1 LALHYEGYS
10 ENEALSISQSSSKHT
25 DKGFYE
31 VWNHIKNDKPNN
43 ITGGSLY
50 HLATTYGNWKPKE
63 SDKKLP
69 TNNVVHLTPKPQQK
83 LLRKALSELFHEGL
97 SGSILLAVQN
107 DIADSYQKPLSNVQ
121 KLYQE
126 IEKESEIK
134 DSRYDNQL
142 EIQALMTAKTQRIS
156 LNGLLPE
163 SLANG
168 LNNRAELMNLRPE
181 CFLTSLLVGLSSV
194 CNPTTQVTLNK
205 NTDFAVNAGLY
216 GGMVADSSQKKS
228 PVQKTTILKPLFKIQ
243 AEYQEKYENK
253 LKDYESDIERYEKLK
268 KDKKSTQA
276 LYEEFP
282 DGPPIKPTC
291 ENAITT
297 DATGE
302 ALKSA
307 IANQSIGTLFF
318 SDELAGLF
326 KSANQYRGGKG
337 SDIEDMLSLYDGQG
351 FNILRKTGSCFISN
365 ALLSIFGGIQ
375 PEILKGMLGNGKDSN
390 GQWARFIW
398 VEQPLIAGS
407 MPRDG
412 AGIDIDP
419 MIEALYRQFLVH
431 AKTQNFNH
439 TYTLSREAFLIFADA
454 YDEFESSRVAAGDSP
469 MGSVYGKSEGR
480 IGKLALILHLVKYL
494 FTGDTVPNVIEADTV
509 SNAIALTRFYI
520 AQVQGLYGQLVPN
533 GQSLAPQ
540 LFKIHKLAL
549 SKKEITARQ
558 VKQFTKITDTSEGII
573 QYFREL
579 EAMGFGTIVSSG
591 KTIKYRASAESA
603 ESVED
608 SSTHKEPIHS
618 KDSRVSAESVEEISK
633 FSKNLNPENSDFLNK
648 ESSTFSTLD
657 AQKLVET
664 EFGCAENFLHLSA
677 LDETQNSQPTTEQG
691 LNQSA
696 DSFYTCDSFQVGDR
710 GLVTGDFVTCEKFPG
725 EVFHIGDIS
734 GGRAACLNSD
744 RYEYIPLNELVLSV

>member
-1 LALHYEGYS
+1 VFNTNSNNNSHISHHTTNTPGGDIVRSPFFGDNARLELIQSLDNIPKELAITPVKDKVPTRNNWQNEEPLSQDFLKLELKSKRWNGYGLRLGDVSGGKLALDVDGPSAVVILEALESTHEPLLKTVSWASGKDGRSQLLFQIPEHYRDRFNSFKRKSINEYSFNGQILKCEADENGKPIEELDFRYNGHQSVLPPSFHPETGSYHWINSPNDCEVAIAPDWLCEFILELSEPKKVQKNTPLKFEYSTFEKGDKNIHDEWIDAIPIGVLTWYEWRNFLLALHYEGYS

-25 DKGFYE
+25 EKGFYE

-268 KDKKSTQA
+268 KDKK
-276 LYEEFP
+276 
-282 DGPPIKPTC
+282 
-291 ENAITT
+291 
-297 DATGE
+297 
-302 ALKSA
+302 
-307 IANQSIGTLFF
+307 
-318 SDELAGLF
+318 
-326 KSANQYRGGKG
+326 R
-337 SDIEDMLSLYDGQG
+337 
-351 FNILRKTGSCFISN
+351 
-365 ALLSIFGGIQ
+365 
-375 PEILKGMLGNGKDSN
+375 
-390 GQWARFIW
+390 
-398 VEQPLIAGS
+398 
-407 MPRDG
+407 
-412 AGIDIDP
+412 
-419 MIEALYRQFLVH
+419 
-431 AKTQNFNH
+431 
-439 TYTLSREAFLIFADA
+439 
-454 YDEFESSRVAAGDSP
+454 
-469 MGSVYGKSEGR
+469 
-480 IGKLALILHLVKYL
+480 
-494 FTGDTVPNVIEADTV
+494 
-509 SNAIALTRFYI
+509 
-520 AQVQGLYGQLVPN
+520 
-533 GQSLAPQ
+533 
-540 LFKIHKLAL
+540 
-549 SKKEITARQ
+549 
-558 VKQFTKITDTSEGII
+558 
-573 QYFREL
+573 
-579 EAMGFGTIVSSG
+579 
-591 KTIKYRASAESA
+591 
-603 ESVED
+603 
-608 SSTHKEPIHS
+608 
-618 KDSRVSAESVEEISK
+618 
-633 FSKNLNPENSDFLNK
+633 
-648 ESSTFSTLD
+648 
-657 AQKLVET
+657 
-664 EFGCAENFLHLSA
+664 
-677 LDETQNSQPTTEQG
+677 
-691 LNQSA
+691 
-696 DSFYTCDSFQVGDR
+696 
-710 GLVTGDFVTCEKFPG
+710 
-725 EVFHIGDIS
+725 
-734 GGRAACLNSD
+734 
-744 RYEYIPLNELVLSV
+744 